1 MGRVTLIELARQC
14 NGEWRGSAGAD
25 SATLLKFTSAV
36 YFTLEGP
43 WCILLSWGVNL
54 SFASICGYVS
64 KSN

>member
-1 MGRVTLIELARQC
+1 MGSVTLIELVRQC

-43 WCILLSWGVNL
+43 WCILLSWPFMG
-54 SFASICGYVS
+54 S
-64 KSN
+64 KSFICEYMRLR